1 MTVTIDDIRKAAALI
16 DGRVVRTPTC
26 PSPSLSELTG
36 TDIVVKLENL
46 QATGAFKVRGALVKL
61 ESLGPAERATGVI
74 AMSAGNHAQAVAFH
88 AAALGIPATIVMPE
102 TTPFVKIERTE
113 ALGADVVLRGETLA
127 ETQIAFEAIRAERGQ
142 TSVHPYDDDQV
153 IAGQGT
159 IALEM
164 LADEPAID
172 TIVVPVGGGGLIAGI
187 AVAAKALKPEIE
199 IVGVETAL
207 YPSVRDALA
216 GRESVCGGNTLADG
230 IAVKNVAPRTLA
242 VIREH
247 VSEMRLVRETDIER
261 AVNAYLTHQK
271 TVAEG
276 AAAAALAAV
285 MADPDRFR
293 DRKVALVLTGG
304 NIDPRILASI
314 IYRELEREHR
324 IVSLRIHAPDRPGI
338 LGDIASRLGRS
349 GANILEVSHHRMFL
363 DVPAKGISLDL
374 MIETRGRPHADRIIA
389 DLEANGYAVSL
400 LDAPGGRQFA

>member
-1 MTVTIDDIRKAAALI
+1 
-16 DGRVVRTPTC
+16 
-26 PSPSLSELTG
+26 
-36 TDIVVKLENL
+36 
-46 QATGAFKVRGALVKL
+46 
-61 ESLGPAERATGVI
+61 
-74 AMSAGNHAQAVAFH
+74 
-88 AAALGIPATIVMPE
+88 
-102 TTPFVKIERTE
+102 VKIERTE
-113 ALGADVVLRGETLA
+113 AMGADVVLRGETLA
-127 ETQIAFEAIRAERGQ
+127 ETQVAFEQIRAERGQ
-142 TSVHPYDDDQV
+142 TSVHPYDDDRV

-164 LADEPAID
+164 LADQPGID
-172 TIVVPVGGGGLIAGI
+172 TIVVPVGGGGLVAGI
-187 AVAAKALKPEIE
+187 AIAAKALKPDIE

-207 YPSVRDALA
+207 YPSVHDALA
-216 GRESVCGGNTLADG
+216 GREAVCGGNTLADG

-242 VIREH
+242 VIRQH
-247 VSEMRLVRETDIER
+247 VAEMRLVRETDIER

-293 DRKVALVLTGG
+293 NRKVALVLTGG

-314 IYRELEREHR
+314 VYRELEREHR

-374 MIETRGRPHADRIIA
+374 MIETRGRAHADRIIA